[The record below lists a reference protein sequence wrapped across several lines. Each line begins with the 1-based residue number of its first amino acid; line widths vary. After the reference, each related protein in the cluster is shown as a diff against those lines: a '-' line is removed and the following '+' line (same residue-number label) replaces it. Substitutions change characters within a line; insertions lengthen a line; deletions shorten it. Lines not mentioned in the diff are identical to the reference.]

1 MALITGLTTVIA
13 RGHLSTTGF
22 KLALV
27 ALESYPEGM
36 KHRQPTTSY
45 DSLPRSGAVSPP
57 GLSQQ
62 LDYLLASRGPQR
74 AASQQQEDGP
84 LAEASSHKSEEIS
97 SGVSTTAVA
106 RSKSGSP
113 RHRAL
118 LERALEA
125 TPKHT
130 NKSLADPHRSVT
142 RWQVPTGALIVLVVI
157 LAGVLAWPLLTG
169 GWGAGGTV
177 PGSAG
182 SQQTLPIPA
191 PSTEGD
197 GTQFMGGSD
206 GGQEADRS
214 SVTAPVSAS
223 ALGSPPPV
231 IVVHI
236 TGAVVSPGVYEVPAG
251 SRLHQ
256 AVEAAG
262 GPLPEANTGAINLAG
277 QVEDG
282 TQVYIPVQGEDTTN
296 LSQNPGRVQSG
307 AATAPQ
313 NQGAGGMVNINTATA
328 EELQTLPKVGPVLA
342 QAIIS
347 WREEY
352 GGFTSV
358 DELDQVSGIG
368 PATLE
373 ALRPLVT
380 V

>member
-1 MALITGLTTVIA
+1 MRGALDFY
-13 RGHLSTTGF
+13 S
-22 KLALV
+22 
-27 ALESYPEGM
+27 EGM
-36 KHRQPTTSY
+36 KHRQPSTSY
-45 DSLPRSGAVSPP
+45 DSFPRSGATSPG

-62 LDYLLASRGPQR
+62 LDYLLASRGPQG
-74 AASQQQEDGP
+74 ATSQRQEGGSTAGGGP
-84 LAEASSHKSEEIS
+84 HKSMEIPPE
-97 SGVSTTAVA
+97 VSTAAVVGNNPGA
-106 RSKSGSP
+106 P

-125 TPKHT
+125 ETERT
-130 NKSLADPHRSVT
+130 AKSLADPHRSVT
-142 RWQVPTGALIVLVVI
+142 RWRVPTGALIVLVLI
-157 LAGVLAWPLLTG
+157 LAGALAWPLLTG
-169 GWGAGGTV
+169 VWGTDGTV
-177 PGSAG
+177 SGSAG
-182 SQQTLPIPA
+182 SQQTLPLPA
-191 PSTEGD
+191 SSTDGD
-197 GTQFMGGSD
+197 GAQFVGGTD
-206 GGQEADRS
+206 GGQETNRAPGAAQVSTSTSGS
-214 SVTAPVSAS
+214 SPAV
-223 ALGSPPPV
+223 L
-231 IVVHI
+231 VVHV

-296 LSQNPGRVQSG
+296 PSQNPGQIQSG
-307 AATAPQ
+307 GTTAPQ
-313 NQGAGGMVNINTATA
+313 SQSAGGMVNINTATA

-368 PATLE
+368 LATLE